1 MKDRIM
7 KFMNNTEYVS
17 VAPELIAESIGE
29 DITVVREVLWDM
41 TINDRAL
48 KTGCGNYRLP

>member
-1 MKDRIM
+1 MKDKIM
-7 KFMNNTEYVS
+7 EFMNDTQYVS
-17 VAPELIAESIGE
+17 VAPELIATSIGE

-41 TINDRAL
+41 TINDRVL